1 MCQNQ
6 RQRQKFNLPQWSINE
21 IISVSIA
28 LEDTSK
34 EVISEEIVINIK
46 PSLPEIILSDEV
58 TYETKIV
65 EPGLLRLMQ

>member
-1 MCQNQ
+1 MPKSGTFDCYRKIQSATM
-6 RQRQKFNLPQWSINE
+6 SINK

-28 LEDTSK
+28 LEDAPK
-34 EVISEEIVINIK
+34 EAISEEIVINIK

-65 EPGLLRLMQ
+65 EPGL

>member
-1 MCQNQ
+1 M
-6 RQRQKFNLPQWSINE
+6 
-21 IISVSIA
+21 IIYVSIA

-34 EVISEEIVINIK
+34 EVINIK

-65 EPGLLRLMQ
+65 EPGL

>member
-1 MCQNQ
+1 MPKSGTFDCY
-6 RQRQKFNLPQWSINE
+6 RKIKPATWSLNM

-34 EVISEEIVINIK
+34 EFISEEIVINIK

-65 EPGLLRLMQ
+65 EPGL

>member
-1 MCQNQ
+1 M
-6 RQRQKFNLPQWSINE
+6 

-34 EVISEEIVINIK
+34 EVISEEIVINVQ

-58 TYETKIV
+58 KYETKIV
-65 EPGLLRLMQ
+65 EPGL

>member
-1 MCQNQ
+1 M
-6 RQRQKFNLPQWSINE
+6 
-21 IISVSIA
+21 IIYVSIA

-65 EPGLLRLMQ
+65 EPGL

>member
-1 MCQNQ
+1 M
-6 RQRQKFNLPQWSINE
+6 SINK

-28 LEDTSK
+28 LEDAPK
-34 EVISEEIVINIK
+34 EAISEEIVINIK

-65 EPGLLRLMQ
+65 EPGL